1 MKGRV
6 IIVEDDYENEKIV
19 DEAGKGW
26 SMPSRLPKKLP

>member
-6 IIVEDDYENEKIV
+6 IIVEDDNENEKIV

-26 SMPSRLPKKLP
+26 SMLSRLLKKLP